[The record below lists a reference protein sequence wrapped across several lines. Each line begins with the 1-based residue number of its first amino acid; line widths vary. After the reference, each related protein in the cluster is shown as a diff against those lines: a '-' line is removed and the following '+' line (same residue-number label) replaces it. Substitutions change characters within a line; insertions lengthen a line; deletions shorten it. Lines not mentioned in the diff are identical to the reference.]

1 MNTRKLTTL
10 ALLTTISL
18 TIFLLEGMLP
28 PLVPVPGIKL
38 GLANIVTL
46 IVLVW
51 FSAKDAVLVTITR
64 VLLGFFFAGTVMS
77 LTYSLLGSF
86 LSLTVM
92 VILHRFLEKKYI
104 YITSIAGAIF
114 HNIGQ
119 IIAAVWFTSTPYI
132 VSYLPF
138 LMISGIVTGL
148 FTGLCAYFLWK
159 KFPSIRI

>member
-46 IVLVW
+46 IVLIW

-77 LTYSLLGSF
+77 LTYSLLGSL

-104 YITSIAGAIF
+104 YVTSIAGAIF

-119 IIAAVWFTSTPYI
+119 IIAAVWFTSTPYV

-138 LMISGIVTGL
+138 LMISGIITGL

>member
-1 MNTRKLTTL
+1 MNIKKLTAL

-28 PLVPVPGIKL
+28 PLIPIPGIKL

-46 IVLVW
+46 TVLIW
-51 FSAKDAVLVTITR
+51 FGAKDAVLVTIAR

-92 VILHRFLEKKYI
+92 VVLHHFLEKKYI
-104 YITSIAGAIF
+104 YITSIAGAVF

-119 IIAAVWFTSTPYI
+119 IAAAVFFTATPYL

-159 KFPSIRI
+159 KFPVTRI

>member
-1 MNTRKLTTL
+1 MNTKKLTAL

-28 PLVPVPGIKL
+28 PLVPIPGIKL

-51 FSAKDAVLVTITR
+51 FCAKDAVLVTITR

-86 LSLTVM
+86 LSLTIM
-92 VILHRFLEKKYI
+92 VILHHFLGKKYI

-119 IIAAVWFTSTPYI
+119 ILAAVLFTSTPYL
-132 VSYLPF
+132 VSYLPL

-159 KFPSIRI
+159 KFPALRV

>member
-77 LTYSLLGSF
+77 LTYSLLGSL

-119 IIAAVWFTSTPYI
+119 IIAAVLFTSTPYL

-159 KFPSIRI
+159 KFPFIP

>member
-1 MNTRKLTTL
+1 MNTKKLTAL

-28 PLVPVPGIKL
+28 PLIPIPGIKP
-38 GLANIVTL
+38 GLANIITL
-46 IVLVW
+46 LVLVW
-51 FSAKDAVLVTITR
+51 FSGKEAILVTVTR
-64 VLLGFFFAGTVMS
+64 VLLGFFFAGTAMS
-77 LTYSLLGSF
+77 LVYSLLGSF
-86 LSLTVM
+86 FSLAVM
-92 VILHRFLEKKYI
+92 IMLHRFLKKEYI

-119 IIAAVWFTSTPYI
+119 ITAAILFTSTPYLI
-132 VSYLPF
+132 SYLPF

-159 KFPSIRI
+159 RFPVKRK

>member
-1 MNTRKLTTL
+1 MKTRKLTTL

-92 VILHRFLEKKYI
+92 VILHHFLEKNYI

-119 IIAAVWFTSTPYI
+119 IIAAVLFTSTPYV

-138 LMISGIVTGL
+138 LMISGIITGL

>member
-1 MNTRKLTTL
+1 MNTKKLTAL

-18 TIFLLEGMLP
+18 TIFLLEGILP
-28 PLVPVPGIKL
+28 PLVPIPGIKL

-51 FSAKDAVLVTITR
+51 FGAKDAVLVTITR

-92 VILHRFLEKKYI
+92 TVLHYFLGKKYI

-119 IIAAVWFTSTPYI
+119 IIAAVLFTSTPYL
-132 VSYLPF
+132 VSYLPV

>member
-46 IVLVW
+46 IVLIW

-104 YITSIAGAIF
+104 YVTSIAGAIF

-119 IIAAVWFTSTPYI
+119 IIAAVLFTSTPYV

-138 LMISGIVTGL
+138 LMISGIITGL

>member
-1 MNTRKLTTL
+1 MNTKKLTAL

-18 TIFLLEGMLP
+18 TIFLLEGMIP
-28 PLVPVPGIKL
+28 PLVPIPGIKL

-46 IVLVW
+46 LVLVW
-51 FSAKDAVLVTITR
+51 FSAADAIFVTVAR

-77 LTYSLLGSF
+77 LVYSLLGSF
-86 LSLTVM
+86 LSLVVM
-92 VILHRFLEKKYI
+92 IILHKILKKEYI

-119 IIAAVWFTSTPYI
+119 IIAAILFTSTPYL

-148 FTGLCAYFLWK
+148 FTGLCAYFMWK
-159 KFPSIRI
+159 KFPKMQL